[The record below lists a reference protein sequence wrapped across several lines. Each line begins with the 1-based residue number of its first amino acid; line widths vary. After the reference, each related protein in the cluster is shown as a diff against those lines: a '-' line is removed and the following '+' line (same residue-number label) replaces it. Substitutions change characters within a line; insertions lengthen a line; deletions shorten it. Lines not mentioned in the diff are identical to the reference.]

1 MKTSKQKLFGY
12 FTCLVLFLAV
22 VAICPIH
29 AHAASTLKI
38 NLTNNQTFY
47 ILPGSD
53 TVKYQVKITAG
64 AGLGDQATFTSD
76 NILVAPID
84 SYGKLILKDA
94 GSAKITVNANGMS
107 VSRTIKIINR
117 TDWTKAAPVKN
128 YEKLTVKNQ
137 TGTFQITNQMDFPL
151 RVTYTYNTYNSS
163 NATLQIDQKT
173 ASIHLP
179 ANTTATYKQ
188 YFADN
193 VKYVSV
199 TGATFQYDQFG
210 WKRINAKKVT
220 ISQKTST
227 SKNIKTIK
235 ATVTNKN
242 KNSVIVP
249 YQTYVCD
256 KNGKLSSIDYA
267 YMTLNGNQKKSI
279 KNSYFYKKTTLDEY
293 VSKVTYKFLPALPAV
308 GQFSIATNCHR
319 GR

>member
-1 MKTSKQKLFGY
+1 MKISKLKLLS
-12 FTCLVLFLAV
+12 CLTYMFLFLAV
-22 VAICPIH
+22 VAICPIS

-38 NLTNNQTFY
+38 NLVNDQTFY

-53 TVKYQVKITAG
+53 VVEYQVKITAG

-76 NILVAPID
+76 NILVASID

-94 GSAKITVNANGMS
+94 GSTKITVNANGMS

-151 RVTYTYNTYNSS
+151 RVTYTYNTYNSA
-163 NATLQIDQKT
+163 NATLQTEQKT
-173 ASIHLP
+173 AGIHLP
-179 ANTTATYKQ
+179 ANTTVTYKQ

-193 VKYVSV
+193 VKYVSI
-199 TGATFQYDQFG
+199 TGATFQYDQFD
-210 WKRINAKKVT
+210 WKKTDAKKVT
-220 ISQKTST
+220 ISQKTSAR
-227 SKNIKTIK
+227 KNIKTIK

-242 KNSVIVP
+242 KNGIIVP
-249 YQTYVCD
+249 YQTYVYD

-293 VSKVTYKFLPALPAV
+293 VSKVTYKFLPALPA
-308 GQFSIATNCHR
+308 I
-319 GR
+319 

>member
-1 MKTSKQKLFGY
+1 MKTPIQKLLS
-12 FTCLVLFLAV
+12 CLLYVILFISIV
-22 VAICPIH
+22 VFCPIH
-29 AHAASTLKI
+29 ARAASTLKI
-38 NLTNNQTFY
+38 NLVNDQTFF

-53 TVKYQVKITAG
+53 TVEYQVKITAG

-94 GSAKITVNANGMS
+94 GSAKITVNANGMT
-107 VSRTIKIINR
+107 VSRTIKAINR

-137 TGTFQITNQMDFPL
+137 TGTFQITNQMDFPV
-151 RVTYTYNTYNSS
+151 RVTYIYNTYNSA
-163 NATLQIDQKT
+163 NATLQTEQKT
-173 ASIHLP
+173 ASIHLS

-188 YFADN
+188 YVAEN
-193 VKYVSV
+193 VKYISI

-210 WKRINAKKVT
+210 WNKIDKKKVT
-220 ISQKTST
+220 IAQKTSAN
-227 SKNIKTIK
+227 KNIKTIK

-249 YQTYVCD
+249 YQTYVYD

-293 VSKVTYKFLPALPAV
+293 VSKVTYKFLPALPA
-308 GQFSIATNCHR
+308 I
-319 GR
+319 

>member
-1 MKTSKQKLFGY
+1 MKSMKQKLLGFLTGMIL
-12 FTCLVLFLAV
+12 FT
-22 VAICPIH
+22 AIATSYPICTQ
-29 AHAASTLKI
+29 AASTLKI

-47 ILPGSD
+47 ILPGNESV
-53 TVKYQVKITAG
+53 TYQVKITAG
-64 AGLGDQATFTSD
+64 AGLGDQATYTSD
-76 NILVAPID
+76 NIVIAPID
-84 SYGKLILKDA
+84 SYGNLILKDA

-117 TDWTKAAPVKN
+117 SDWTKAAPVKN
-128 YEKLTVKNQ
+128 YEKLTAKNQ

-151 RVTYTYNTYNSS
+151 RVTYTYNTFNSS
-163 NATLQIDQKT
+163 NATLQTEQKT
-173 ASIHLP
+173 AGIHLP
-179 ANTTATYKQ
+179 PNTTVTYKQ

-193 VKYVSV
+193 VKYVSI

-210 WKRINAKKVT
+210 WKKIDKKKVT
-220 ISQKTST
+220 IAQKTSAR
-227 SKNIKTIK
+227 KNIKTIR

-249 YQTYVCD
+249 YQTYVYD

-293 VSKVTYKFLPALPAV
+293 VSKVTYKFLPALPA
-308 GQFSIATNCHR
+308 I
-319 GR
+319 